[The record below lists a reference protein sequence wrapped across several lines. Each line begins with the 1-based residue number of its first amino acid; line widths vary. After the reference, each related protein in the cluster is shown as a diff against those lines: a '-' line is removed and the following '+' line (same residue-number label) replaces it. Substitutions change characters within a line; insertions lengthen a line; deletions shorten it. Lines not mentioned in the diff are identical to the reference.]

1 MKKSLKRSAF
11 LFVLLG
17 LTVPAGSQSLDKLK
31 HASSR
36 DDSQQ
41 RFKEVGDNQSRDGQ
55 YWFNRGYE
63 LLQSDRYQQS
73 IEAFAH
79 SIDLGYRQA
88 TAMYNIACGFAL
100 LNDKENALTWLERA
114 LSLGFDRT
122 DLLRN
127 DSDLDPIRSD
137 ARFQQFLR
145 KVSFA
150 KKEDKSSKD
159 DGQKNDGQKTSD
171 RFQEAIN
178 NFEQLRRES
187 SDDGHQWYKTGSR
200 LIRMRDF
207 DRAVYALTQA
217 VDHLRY
223 NNGSAMYNLACAY
236 ALKGDRTAALEWLER
251 SINAGYDDTGHLQND
266 SDIASL
272 RTEPRFRQIEKL
284 SRDLSLSGFNKDS
297 FDGSNYS
304 KQRWTPA
311 IEHFE
316 SFLRGAPDNG
326 RAWFNLGFALH
337 YSSEHARAIEAFKWA
352 IRLGYRNPTAM
363 YNIACAYAMMNRR
376 DEAFEWLDKSVE
388 AGFEV
393 GGYVE
398 GDRDLDNLR
407 TDIRFKRFQNMA
419 QDQHEHKDKHEK

>member
-1 MKKSLKRSAF
+1 MKKNLKRSAYLF
-11 LFVLLG
+11 LLLG
-17 LTVPAGSQSLDKLK
+17 IIVPASSQSLDKLK
-31 HASSR
+31 HASAR
-36 DDSQQ
+36 DDSQHK
-41 RFKEVGDNQSRDGQ
+41 FKEVGDNESRDGQ

-63 LLQSDRYQQS
+63 LHQSDRYQQA

-122 DLLRN
+122 DLLRD
-127 DSDLDPIRSD
+127 DSDLDLLRSD

-150 KKEDKSSKD
+150 KNESKSSNEGKSSKD
-159 DGQKNDGQKTSD
+159 DGHKNSD
-171 RFQEAIN
+171 RFQEAIS

-187 SDDGHQWYKTGSR
+187 SDDGKQWYKVGSQ

-223 NNGSAMYNLACAY
+223 SNGSAMYNLACAY
-236 ALKGDRTAALEWLER
+236 ALKGDRTVALEWLER
-251 SINAGYDDTGHLQND
+251 AINAGYDDTDHLQND
-266 SDIASL
+266 SDLASL
-272 RTEPRFRQIEKL
+272 RTEPRFKQVEKL

-297 FDGSNYS
+297 LNGLNYS
-304 KQRWTPA
+304 KQRWEPA

-316 SFLRGAPDNG
+316 SFLRGAPDSG
-326 RAWFNLGFALH
+326 RGWFNLGFALH
-337 YSSEHARAIEAFKWA
+337 YSSEHARAIEAFKRA
-352 IRLGYRNPTAM
+352 IQLGYRNPTAM
-363 YNIACAYAMMNRR
+363 YNIACGYAMMNRR

-393 GGYVE
+393 GGYVY

-407 TDIRFKRFQNMA
+407 ADSRFKRFKNMA
-419 QDQHEHKDKHEK
+419 DDQNDKHEK